1 LAQSVAVPVD
11 RERDGVSV
19 LNGVRRVKKRLL
31 VLTRYTRD
39 GASSRLRTMQYR
51 PWLEG
56 EQFDV
61 EYLPFFD
68 RQYLRQVYGGSGRL
82 TGFLGSLVRRLRNL
96 PQEETLSLVWVE
108 KEVVPWLPWLLEARL
123 WPEKVPVVLD
133 FDDAIFHRYDQHRS
147 AAVRFV
153 LGDKIDR
160 AMARASLVTAGNRY
174 LCDRAE
180 RAGATCVRRVPTV
193 VDLDRYPVESM
204 KRSELQARV
213 GWIGTPQTWA
223 LYGEPMY
230 RRLVPTLKRTGS
242 VFVAV
247 GAALEFS
254 RAETLQVVPWSEGT
268 EAEYLQS
275 MDLGIMPL
283 PKTHWAKGKCGYKL
297 IQYMASRLPVI
308 ASPVGVN
315 EEIVEH
321 GVNGFL
327 ADSEEAW
334 IRAVEHLVEDP
345 ALRHRMGVSGRR
357 KVEEDFS
364 LQQWAP
370 QVATLLARVAL

>member
-1 LAQSVAVPVD
+1 
-11 RERDGVSV
+11 
-19 LNGVRRVKKRLL
+19 
-31 VLTRYTRD
+31 
-39 GASSRLRTMQYR
+39 
-51 PWLEG
+51 
-56 EQFDV
+56 
-61 EYLPFFD
+61 
-68 RQYLRQVYGGSGRL
+68 
-82 TGFLGSLVRRLRNL
+82 
-96 PQEETLSLVWVE
+96 
-108 KEVVPWLPWLLEARL
+108 
-123 WPEKVPVVLD
+123 
-133 FDDAIFHRYDQHRS
+133 
-147 AAVRFV
+147 
-153 LGDKIDR
+153 
-160 AMARASLVTAGNRY
+160 
-174 LCDRAE
+174 
-180 RAGATCVRRVPTV
+180 
-193 VDLDRYPVESM
+193 
-204 KRSELQARV
+204 
-213 GWIGTPQTWA
+213 
-223 LYGEPMY
+223 MY